1 MNDLRFALRQL
12 AKSPVFTAV
21 AVISLALGIGANTAI
36 FSLVNAILLS
46 SLPVPNPQE
55 LRTIQ
60 WSGAGNKIRNFSG
73 SQSDLGRSDSR
84 APGGK
89 FRIADSFSYPLFRAL
104 REQGAE
110 VADIFGFSELRDV
123 NVRARQ
129 EPFAAEGLIVT
140 DNFFS
145 GLGVRPVIGRLFA
158 AGDDQPG
165 TASIAVIT
173 YDWWEKQFA
182 LDPGVLGQTVAL
194 NGNAFAIVG
203 VLPQEFRGVGVADAN
218 EFYVPMSA
226 QPQLATSRPLTSPD
240 YWWFH
245 AMARVRPGVNAAQLQ
260 TALGAIFMPQAATLM
275 AAPLLEINDGRAG
288 PAYDQRYYRRP
299 LLLLLGVVGVVI
311 LVACANLA
319 GLSLARSAARQHE
332 FAVRAALGSGRW
344 RLIRQS
350 LTESFLLAVAGG
362 ALGVV
367 LAVWGKLAV
376 SRLLAGSP
384 DGLRYDTSLDL
395 TVLAFTFALTLMTAL
410 LSGLLP
416 AWRAGQVDPL
426 AGLKSRG
433 ALGAPRLQT
442 GKILV
447 VAQIALSVLLL
458 AGAGLYVRTIVN
470 LVRVNPGFAT
480 ENLLLFQLNPRAAG
494 LRGAAVTQFFER
506 VQDSLAKVPGARA
519 VALTQLKLLAKSMSG
534 GAFYTLPAHPE
545 LFTGE
550 IKPSAYRLTVSE
562 TFFSTMGIPLLLG
575 RGFNAADVD
584 GAPKVVVVNE
594 TFARN
599 NFANEIP
606 IGQTLQVGK
615 SNGVPIDWQIVG
627 VCRDAK
633 YSDIKTDAPPT
644 VYFSYRQNGLGS
656 GYLAVRTA
664 LPPLAIVSAARRAV
678 AAIDPNIPLA
688 DITTQ
693 EAVRDSKISQ
703 ERMFATLVSALAA
716 LAVLLACIGLYGL
729 MAYNVTRR
737 TSEIG
742 VRMALGAQPRD
753 VARSVLREALLLA
766 GVGVLVG
773 VPAALGVAQLIKSQL
788 YGVPA
793 YDPLTFVA
801 GTLVL
806 LAVAVI
812 AAWLPARRA
821 SRIDPMVALRAE

>member
-1 MNDLRFALRQL
+1 MISDLKFALRQL

-21 AVISLALGIGANTAI
+21 AIVSLALGIGANTAI

-60 WSGAGNKIRNFSG
+60 WSGADNKIRNFSG
-73 SQSDLGRSDSR
+73 SQNDVGRSDSR
-84 APGGK
+84 APDGK
-89 FRIADSFSYPLFRAL
+89 FRIADSVSYPLFRAL
-104 REQGAE
+104 REQGAA

-129 EPFAAEGLIVT
+129 EPFSAEGLIVT

-145 GLGVRPVIGRLFA
+145 GLGVRPVLGRLFA
-158 AGDDQPG
+158 AGDDNAG
-165 TASIAVIT
+165 TAPIVVIT
-173 YDWWEKQFA
+173 HGWWEKQFA

-194 NGNAFAIVG
+194 NGNAFTIVG
-203 VLPQEFRGVGVADAN
+203 VLPREFHGVGVADTK

-226 QPQLATSRPLTSPD
+226 QPMLVSGRPLTSPD
-240 YWWFH
+240 NWWFH
-245 AMARVRPGVNAAQLQ
+245 AMARVRSGVNAARLQ
-260 TALGAIFMPQAATLM
+260 TALDAIFVPQAATIM
-275 AAPLLEINDGRAG
+275 TAPKLEISAGRAG
-288 PAYDQRYYRRP
+288 PAYDQRSYRKP
-299 LLLLLGVVGVVI
+299 LLMLLGVVGVVI

-350 LTESFLLAVAGG
+350 LTESFLLAAGGG
-362 ALGVV
+362 ALGAL
-367 LAVWGKLAV
+367 LAVWGTLAV

-395 TVLAFTFALTLMTAL
+395 TVLAFTFALTLVTAL

-416 AWRAGQVDPL
+416 AWRAGQVDPV

-433 ALGAPRLQT
+433 ALGTPRLQA
-442 GKILV
+442 GKTLV
-447 VAQIALSVLLL
+447 TAQIALSVLLL

-470 LVRVNPGFAT
+470 LVRVNPGFPT

-494 LRGAAVTQFFER
+494 LRGPAIAQFYER
-506 VQDSLAKVPGARA
+506 VQEAIAKVPGVRSA
-519 VALTQLKLLAKSMSG
+519 ALTQFKLLAGISSSG
-534 GAFYTLPAHPE
+534 SLVLPAHPE
-545 LFTGE
+545 LAGE
-550 IKPSAYRLTVSE
+550 KRPSAHRLTISE
-562 TFFSTMGIPLLLG
+562 SFFPTMGIPLLLG
-575 RGFNAADVD
+575 RGFTSADVD
-584 GAPKVVVVNE
+584 NAPKVVVVNE

-599 NFANEIP
+599 YFANEIP
-606 IGQTLQVGK
+606 IGQTLK
-615 SNGVPIDWQIVG
+615 NGNDEWAIIG

-633 YSDIKTDAPPT
+633 YTSIKADAPPT
-644 VYFSYRQNGLGS
+644 VYSSYRQSSLGS
-656 GYLAVRTA
+656 GYLAVRTV
-664 LPPLAIVSAARRAV
+664 LPPLAIVTAARKAV

-688 DITTQ
+688 DVTTQ

-703 ERMFATLVSALAA
+703 ERMFATLVSALAG
-716 LAVLLACIGLYGL
+716 LAVLLSCIGLYGL

-742 VRMALGAQPRD
+742 VRMALGASRRD
-753 VARSVLREALLLA
+753 IAWPILREALKLA
-766 GVGVLVG
+766 GIGVAIGVPVALGLAQILKGQLHG
-773 VPAALGVAQLIKSQL
+773 VPAH
-788 YGVPA
+788 
-793 YDPLTFVA
+793 DPLTFGA
-801 GTLVL
+801 GALVL
-806 LAVAVI
+806 LAVAVL